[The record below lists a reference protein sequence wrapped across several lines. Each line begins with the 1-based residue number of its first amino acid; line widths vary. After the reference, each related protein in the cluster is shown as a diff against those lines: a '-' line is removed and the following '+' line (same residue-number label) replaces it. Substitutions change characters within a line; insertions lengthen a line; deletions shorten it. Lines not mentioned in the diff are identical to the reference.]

1 MNYQQTIDYLYAQL
15 PMFSKMGA
23 AAYKEDLHNTIELCN
38 FLDSPHKKFK
48 SVHIAG
54 TNGKGSTSHMLAAI
68 LQEAGYKTGLY
79 TSPHLKDFR
88 ERIKINGTEID
99 ENYVIDFVEKTK
111 SISEKIQPSFFEL
124 TVAMAFDWFA
134 NEKVDIA
141 IIETGLGGRLD
152 STNIISP
159 LVSIITNIGFDHM
172 NILGDTIE
180 LIAAEKAGIIK
191 YQTPVIVGEYNST
204 TFPIFSSKATKENAP
219 IYFAQDR
226 FKIDKAITNID
237 MLDLSVNDT
246 VKKNSFELQLDLNGM
261 YQSKNIGAVLYA
273 IDILE
278 QREYSLPKNI
288 VFEALSKVKKLTGLH
303 GRWDII
309 STNPLIV
316 LDVAHNKDGMEQVLN
331 QLAVTGFTPNDVHFI
346 IGMVKDKDINSV
358 LSILPIDAS
367 YSFTNAHI
375 PRALPANELKDKAA
389 KYNLQGDDFDD
400 VNEAIKNALQFFQ
413 EKKILVVCGSVFL
426 VAEVNY

>member
-1 MNYQQTIDYLYAQL
+1 
-15 PMFSKMGA
+15 
-23 AAYKEDLHNTIELCN
+23 
-38 FLDSPHKKFK
+38 
-48 SVHIAG
+48 
-54 TNGKGSTSHMLAAI
+54 
-68 LQEAGYKTGLY
+68 
-79 TSPHLKDFR
+79 
-88 ERIKINGTEID
+88 
-99 ENYVIDFVEKTK
+99 
-111 SISEKIQPSFFEL
+111 
-124 TVAMAFDWFA
+124 
-134 NEKVDIA
+134 
-141 IIETGLGGRLD
+141 
-152 STNIISP
+152 
-159 LVSIITNIGFDHM
+159 
-172 NILGDTIE
+172 
-180 LIAAEKAGIIK
+180 
-191 YQTPVIVGEYNST
+191 
-204 TFPIFSSKATKENAP
+204 
-219 IYFAQDR
+219 
-226 FKIDKAITNID
+226 